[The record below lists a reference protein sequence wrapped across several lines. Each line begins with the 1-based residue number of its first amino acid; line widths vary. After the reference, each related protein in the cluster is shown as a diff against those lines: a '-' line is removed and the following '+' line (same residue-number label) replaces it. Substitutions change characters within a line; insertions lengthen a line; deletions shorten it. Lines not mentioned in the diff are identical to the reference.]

1 MYKVQDEDSVIQPT
15 QLYMRIG
22 ILLTCMN
29 HIISLREEVW
39 AQKISLTSTFLLK
52 CQYQARKVSSHI
64 YVCLGCI
71 KFVSVSMILLDF
83 RIVLTVWYFFF
94 FLSLYNVY
102 FSIQMYIPTLQYQ
115 MFQD

>member
-39 AQKISLTSTFLLK
+39 AQKIRLTSKFFIQVPVPSQESL
-52 CQYQARKVSSHI
+52 AVI
-64 YVCLGCI
+64 YMCA
-71 KFVSVSMILLDF
+71 
-83 RIVLTVWYFFF
+83 
-94 FLSLYNVY
+94 
-102 FSIQMYIPTLQYQ
+102 
-115 MFQD
+115 